1 MQRTRAARRIPHL
14 EAPVFASDLLKDKVF
29 VVTGGGSGL
38 GAEMAR
44 RFAALGAHSVVLGRR
59 LDRLQK
65 VVDEIVQA
73 GGKALALACD
83 VRDFPAVQAVAD
95 GVDQQLGR
103 IDGLVNNAA
112 GNFLAAS
119 EDLSPNG
126 FKTVVDIV
134 LNGTFNC
141 TSAFG
146 KKMIARGKGG
156 AVVNIVATYAWTGS
170 AFVLPSACAKAGVL
184 ALTRSLA
191 VEWAHYGIRLNAI
204 APGPVPTD
212 GAFSRLMPDPSFEE
226 MAKNRVPLKRFGT
239 PREIADAAVF
249 LLCDGAGYVTGDCLT
264 VDGGEWLKNGGE
276 FSYATDY
283 DRENLKAMLKAMRGK
298 EK

>member
-1 MQRTRAARRIPHL
+1 M
-14 EAPVFASDLLKDKVF
+14 FASDLLKDKVI

-44 RFAALGAHSVVLGRR
+44 RFAGLGAHSVLLGRR

-65 VVDEIVQA
+65 VADEIAAA
-73 GGKALALACD
+73 GGKALPFACD

-95 GVDQQLGR
+95 AVEKQLGR

-112 GNFLAAS
+112 GNFLAPS

-134 LNGTFNC
+134 LNGTFHC

-146 KKMIARGKGG
+146 KKMIARGSG
-156 AVVNIVATYAWTGS
+156 AVLSIVTTYAWMGS

-204 APGPVPTD
+204 APGPVPTE

-239 PREIADAAVF
+239 AREIADAAVF

-283 DRENLKAMLKAMRGK
+283 DRDNLKAMLKAMRGK

>member
-1 MQRTRAARRIPHL
+1 LRMFQ
-14 EAPVFASDLLKDKVF
+14 EGLLKGRCIAI
-29 VVTGGGSGL
+29 TGGGSGL

-44 RFAALGAHSVVLGRR
+44 RFAGLGASVVVLGRR
-59 LDRLQK
+59 LDKLQET
-65 VVDEIVQA
+65 VDAIAAAGWPQA
-73 GGKALALACD
+73 RAFSCD
-83 VRDFPAVQAVAD
+83 VRDFASVQEVARRV
-95 GVDQQLGR
+95 GQV
-103 IDGLVNNAA
+103 DGLVNNAA

-119 EDLSPNG
+119 EDLSSNG

-134 LNGTFNC
+134 LNGTFHC

-146 KKMIARGKGG
+146 RGMIEQKRG
-156 AVVNIVATYAWTGS
+156 AIVNIVTTYAWTGS

-184 ALTRSLA
+184 AMTRSLA
-191 VEWAHYGIRLNAI
+191 VEWAAYGVRVNAI

-212 GAFSRLMPDPSFEE
+212 GAFSRLMPDPSLEE

-239 PREIADAAVF
+239 PREIADAATY
-249 LLCDGAGYVTGDCLT
+249 LMSDGAGYVTGDCLV

-276 FSYATDY
+276 FSYACDY
-283 DRENLKAMLKAMRGK
+283 DRDNLKQMLKAMRGK